1 MHLVAVGQQVG
12 GMMRPLVVVIE
23 DALGSFLPAR
33 WSGSRDDFQGQ
44 DEVREWPRARA
55 PELRSVE

>member
-1 MHLVAVGQQVG
+1 
-12 GMMRPLVVVIE
+12 MRPLVVVIE